1 MLGDIIF
8 LFILC
13 TNWRIKIGKFEIDGY
28 FSLLQIMKLN
38 LVIKLQKRKILKIEI
53 TWIRHIYKTSLTAN
67 NKNIIETQLLKN
79 LPSVFFR
86 TGCHKV
92 AVMECIDEKQNKN
105 KKRFRENSRSWNVV
119 RSNQLLLPSSSSS
132 LPPKRALFDIK
143 IMRYGFKLNTIS

>member
-92 AVMECIDEKQNKN
+92 AVMECIDEKQTEILNP
-105 KKRFRENSRSWNVV
+105 V
-119 RSNQLLLPSSSSS
+119 RVSLLPSP
-132 LPPKRALFDIK
+132 LKWNRMIQILYRNDAE
-143 IMRYGFKLNTIS
+143 